1 MNTNEMIDIITKLE
15 SKKISI
21 HDMGELC
28 ANHDLTYKQ
37 VEQFIYSVDRS
48 QRFEL
53 FLILYNST
61 LKNSSA
67 ETVCKSFRESYCASD
82 NIYAQINNSRC
93 DFSLQGFLTKW
104 KDSMINFMSN
114 EEKTYYDNLPATFT
128 IYRGMSNKEHQSGN
142 YGISWTLSEDT
153 AKKYVYFDK
162 NKVQECSGGI
172 ANLLVA
178 KTDIITVFYVHGE
191 MEIIYLIT

>member
-15 SKKISI
+15 SGKISI
-21 HDMGELC
+21 DDMGKLC

-48 QRFEL
+48 RRFEL
-53 FLILYNST
+53 FLTLYNNT
-61 LKNSSA
+61 LKNSSK
-67 ETVCKSFRESYCASD
+67 ETLFKSFRESYCASD
-82 NIYAQINNSRC
+82 NIYAQINNSRYN
-93 DFSLQGFLTKW
+93 FSLKGFLAKL
-104 KDSMINFMSN
+104 KNSMSDFMSE
-114 EEKTYYDNLPATFT
+114 EEKIYYDNLPETFT
-128 IYRGMSNKEHQSGN
+128 IYRGMSNKEQQSEN

-162 NKVQECSGGI
+162 NKVQECGGGV

-178 KTDIITVFYVHGE
+178 KADIVTVFNVHGE
-191 MEIIYLIT
+191 MEIIYLR

>member
-15 SKKISI
+15 SGKISI
-21 HDMGELC
+21 DDMGKLC

-48 QRFEL
+48 RRFEL
-53 FLILYNST
+53 FLTLYNNT
-61 LKNSSA
+61 LKNSSK
-67 ETVCKSFRESYCASD
+67 ETLFKSFRESYCASD
-82 NIYAQINNSRC
+82 NIYAQINNSRYN
-93 DFSLQGFLTKW
+93 FSLKGFLAKL
-104 KDSMINFMSN
+104 KNSMKI
-114 EEKTYYDNLPATFT
+114 YYDNLPETFT
-128 IYRGMSNKEHQSGN
+128 IYRGMSNKEQQSEN

-162 NKVQECSGGI
+162 NKVQECGGGV

-178 KTDIITVFYVHGE
+178 KADIVTVFNVHGE
-191 MEIIYLIT
+191 MEIIYLR